1 MRLTRTPSLLYDSIS
16 RILCHE
22 DYVKRLYACCATLY
36 RRVVRDNLFKES
48 SALAYQSFMAI
59 VPLLAVM
66 FGIAKGFGLEQFLE
80 RWLSTELADHKE
92 VLSYLLQF
100 STTALQQVQ
109 GGVIAGVGVLFLLF
123 TIIRLLASIERVL
136 NSMWGYTVEH
146 TTLRRAAD
154 YMALVLVCPLLL
166 AISSSATIFV
176 SAQFMSIVES
186 WAFLEIAHQ
195 YLCDIISFIPFVT
208 SSILFAVIL
217 YALPKGSVRM
227 SCALISGSIAAF
239 FFEHVQSWY
248 IIIQLHFTKVSAVY
262 GSFVA
267 LPLFLVW
274 VWISWFLLLL
284 AGEVMVFLQEK
295 GWKDPVLRFE
305 KNAFSDFTTEC
316 LVYKAS
322 RDLYIGGT
330 VLTFSTLYASV
341 NRPIR
346 DLTLA
351 TFRLEAKKFVLKCQA
366 KGTLLPIIPAHE
378 HAQPPLC
385 DLVFPRIPENLL
397 DEESSKCADTLRS
410 WRKKLT

>member
-1 MRLTRTPSLLYDSIS
+1 M
-16 RILCHE
+16 
-22 DYVKRLYACCATLY
+22 
-36 RRVVRDNLFKES
+36 RDNLFKES

-80 RWLSTELADHKE
+80 RWLSLELADHKE

-136 NSMWGYTVEH
+136 NSMWGFSIEH

-176 SAQFMSIVES
+176 SAQFMSIIES
-186 WAFLEIAHQ
+186 WVFLEKAHL
-195 YLCDIISFIPFVT
+195 YLCEIISFIPFVT
-208 SSILFAVIL
+208 SSVLFAVLL
-217 YALPKGSVRM
+217 YALPKVPVRM
-227 SCALISGSIAAF
+227 SCALIAGSIAAF

-284 AGEVMVFLQEK
+284 AGELMVFLQER
-295 GWKDPVLRFE
+295 GWRESIVRFE
-305 KNAFSDFTTEC
+305 KTPFSDFATEC
-316 LVYKAS
+316 QVYKTS
-322 RDLYIGGT
+322 KDCYVGGE
-330 VLTFSTLYASV
+330 VLTFSRLYTIA
-341 NRPIR
+341 NKPIR
-346 DLTLA
+346 ELTFA
-351 TFRLEAKKFVLKCQA
+351 AFRLESKKFVLSCQS
-366 KGTLLPIIPAHE
+366 KGILLPIIPVSE
-378 HAQPPLC
+378 NAQPPLC
-385 DLVFPRIPENLL
+385 DLIFPQIPGKFL
-397 DEESSKCADTLRS
+397 DEESSKCADAVRS